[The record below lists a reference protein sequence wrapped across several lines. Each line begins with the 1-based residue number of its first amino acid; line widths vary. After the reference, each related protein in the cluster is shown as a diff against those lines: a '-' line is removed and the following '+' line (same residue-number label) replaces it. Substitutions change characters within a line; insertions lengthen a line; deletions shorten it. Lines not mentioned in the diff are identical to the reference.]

1 MTIINK
7 YDKIKEQSIENK
19 GEMDMKIEALGLPT
33 AKTNQLKKKG
43 IETVEELI
51 QYLPRKYF
59 DFTEQLAFHEGDGLP
74 GLYGGKV
81 ANVNPKG
88 KALVIKLE
96 DELSP
101 ATGFVTFFGQP
112 YLKSQIKVGDT
123 IYIGGK
129 VESKFGK
136 YFVSPISWSHNKE
149 SIQGVQPVYRKVAGM
164 SDDYLRNAVRSALTF
179 NSKDDY
185 LELPLLRKFD
195 ILPYH
200 RSIRGLHE
208 PKNMEQLQES
218 RQRNL
223 FDELFLYNFH
233 LLKKGNKKAE
243 ESLYPLESF
252 DKTTQFM
259 KNLPFSLT
267 DGQRESLRGITRK
280 MKDGELVDA
289 LVMGDVGCGKTM
301 VALLLMVGQAENGY
315 QSVLMAPTNV
325 LAVQHYNEAKE
336 LLEPL
341 GFQVAFL
348 NGATKVRERKAIF
361 KGLAD
366 GSIDVLIGTHACVGK
381 DVVFSRLSL
390 CVVDEEHRF
399 GVRQREAIRDKVEA
413 GLHMVSMSA
422 TPIPRSL
429 ATTLYGEHVGIHSI
443 KTLPSGRK
451 PVQIT
456 LHEKNDEP
464 YLKILEAV
472 KRGEQ
477 AYVVCP
483 LIEDNESETMVDI
496 KSVEKTHEDL
506 SKRFKNENVVVD
518 YISGNM
524 KEDEINAHLK
534 AFKEGHTHVLVS
546 TTVIEVGVNV
556 PNATVMVIENAERF
570 GASQIWQLK
579 GRVGRGTKAS
589 ACYLVSPKPNPVSK
603 EKLEMIC
610 RAQDGFEVAREDL
623 RLRGAGSL
631 LGDDQSGGNRYI
643 QLMLAHE
650 HLNTQIRDEIKAIL
664 QDEKRRKRYM
674 MLLKKD
680 DEILEA

>member
-1 MTIINK
+1 MR
-7 YDKIKEQSIENK
+7 IES
-19 GEMDMKIEALGLPT
+19 MGLPT
-33 AKTNQLKKKG
+33 AKSNQLKKRN
-43 IETVEELI
+43 IETVEDLI

-59 DFTEQLAFHEGDGLP
+59 DFTEQMPFHQGGGNP

-81 ANVNPKG
+81 TAVTPKG
-88 KALVIKLE
+88 KAITFKVE

-101 ATGFVTFFGQP
+101 AVGFVTFFGQP
-112 YLKSQIKVGDT
+112 YLKSRIKVNDM

-136 YFVSPISWSHNKE
+136 YFISPISWAHEKE
-149 SIQGVQPVYRKVAGM
+149 AIQGIQPVYKKVAGM
-164 SDDYLRNAVRSALTF
+164 ADEYLRNTIQSALTL

-185 LELPLLRKFD
+185 LEPSVARSFD
-195 ILPYH
+195 VLPYH
-200 RSIRGLHE
+200 KSIRGLHQ
-208 PKNMEQLQES
+208 PKNMEQLKDSQF
-218 RQRNL
+218 RNL

-233 LLKKGNKKAE
+233 LLQKGSSNKKQ
-243 ESLYPLESF
+243 SPYPLNTF
-252 DKTTQFM
+252 DKTTLFM

-301 VALLLMVGQAENGY
+301 VAMLLMVGQAENGY

-325 LAVQHYNEAKE
+325 LAIQHYNEAKE
-336 LLEPL
+336 LLAPL
-341 GFQVAFL
+341 GINVAFL
-348 NGATKVRERKAIF
+348 NGATKVRERKAIL
-361 KGLAD
+361 KGLLD
-366 GSIDVLIGTHACVGK
+366 GTIDVLIGTHACVGK
-381 DVVFSRLSL
+381 DVAFKHLSL

-399 GVRQREAIRDKVEA
+399 GVRQREGIREKVEA

-429 ATTLYGEHVGIHSI
+429 ASTLYGEHVGIHSI
-443 KTLPSGRK
+443 KTLPNGRK
-451 PVQIT
+451 PVEIT
-456 LHEKNDEP
+456 LHEENTLP
-464 YLKILEAV
+464 YEKIKEAV

-477 AYVVCP
+477 AYIVCP
-483 LIEDNESETMVDI
+483 LIEENESETMAEV
-496 KSVEKTHEDL
+496 KSVEQVFQEISPAFQKEGI
-506 SKRFKNENVVVD
+506 VVD

-524 KEDEINAHLK
+524 KEDEISAHLQS
-534 AFKEGHTHVLVS
+534 FKEGSTHVLIS

-579 GRVGRGTKAS
+579 GRVGRGSKAS
-589 ACYLVSPKPNPVSK
+589 SCYLVSPNPNPTSK

-610 RAQDGFEVAREDL
+610 RAKDGFEVAREDL

-631 LGDDQSGGNRYI
+631 LGEEQSGGNRYI
-643 QLMLAHE
+643 QLILAHE
-650 HLNTQIRDEIKAIL
+650 SLNNQIRATIREILA
-664 QDEKRRKRYM
+664 DEKRRKRYV
-674 MLLKKD
+674 LSLKKD
-680 DEILEA
+680 QDMVEK